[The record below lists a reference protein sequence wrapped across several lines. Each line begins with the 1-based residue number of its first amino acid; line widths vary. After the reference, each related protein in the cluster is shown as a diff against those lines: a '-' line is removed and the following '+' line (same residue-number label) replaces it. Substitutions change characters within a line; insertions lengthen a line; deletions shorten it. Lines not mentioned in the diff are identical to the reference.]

1 MSGESLAQLSRVM
14 DLFYRGKNHPRYTQ
28 GNSTVQSSNTIALPL
43 EAVLKVVPLEEARAV
58 IGSFHEEHDDLSM
71 PEILERFEDVFDDF
85 AQTDLGIALKLIAD
99 VQNSGHLVF
108 SPLFFDNMVKGNEQS
123 RLANNT
129 NIVPFFIALYMASL
143 SKDGYK
149 YESLKVYRREY
160 ANRANL
166 HFDNEPGNKEWEA
179 PVLRVLFQEYIPELS
194 YCFSAYAVREGKSF
208 TKEDLRRTTFFDNL
222 PDEKKA
228 KLELVG
234 KVDIAE
240 GDVILFTYLSFLE
253 GIKSIAHQ
261 VVGNGELLSGALG
274 SEGCR
279 TIQFTALA

>member
-14 DLFYRGKNHPRYTQ
+14 DLFYRGKSHPRYTQ
-28 GNSTVQSSNTIALPL
+28 GNSKVQSSNSVALPL
-43 EAVLKVVPLEEARAV
+43 EVALKAIPVEETRAV
-58 IGSFHEEHDDLSM
+58 IGSFAEENDDLSM
-71 PEILERFEDVFDDF
+71 SDVIKRFEDVFGDF
-85 AQTDLGIALKLIAD
+85 AKTDLGIALKLIAD

-108 SPLFFDNMVKGNEQS
+108 SPLFFDNMVKENEQS
-123 RLANNT
+123 ELAKNT

-143 SKDGYK
+143 SKDLDK
-149 YESLKVYRREY
+149 YESLNFHRLQY

-166 HFDNEPGNKEWEA
+166 HFDSERGNEEWEA

-194 YCFSAYAVREGKSF
+194 YCFSAYAVREGQSL
-208 TKEDLRRTTFFDNL
+208 TKEDLRRITFFDDL
-222 PDEKKA
+222 PDEKKV

-261 VVGNGELLSGALG
+261 VVKNGELLGALG